1 RAPDPPR
8 PRAPEAAPP
17 PQPQSPP
24 PQQQPA
30 QQPPPPQQP
39 PAPAQRRESR
49 APRPTARVQ
58 TNSTADRW
66 QGFLRSLEATSPAVA
81 ELIGRKG
88 ALVRDS
94 DGVAPL
100 KLRDLSEDER
110 AMIADRRNARSI
122 QAAFAEATG
131 GTIRLKLEVH
141 DPARRGD
148 ADPFTNEIAELFGGR
163 IEE

>member
-1 RAPDPPR
+1 PPPSLQPPPPPPR
-8 PRAPEAAPP
+8 P
-17 PQPQSPP
+17 PQPQ
-24 PQQQPA
+24 PQPQP
-30 QQPPPPQQP
+30 QP
-39 PAPAQRRESR
+39 PAQRRESR

-66 QGFLRSLEATSPAVA
+66 QGFLRSLEAMSPAVA